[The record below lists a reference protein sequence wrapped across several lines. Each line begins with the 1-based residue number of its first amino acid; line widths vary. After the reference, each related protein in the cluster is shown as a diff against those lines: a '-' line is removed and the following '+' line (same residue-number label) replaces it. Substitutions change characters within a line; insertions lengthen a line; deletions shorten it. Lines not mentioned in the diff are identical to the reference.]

1 MKTKN
6 IFLAM
11 IVALMSTAIC
21 PAQEG
26 ESTKEGIAAVEEIV
40 SDSSTGNS
48 VSSNQTTTQHRSGSW
63 TVTYTNDT
71 ISSEDAEELLEELL
85 EEHEGLAKLMG
96 GLAGVG
102 AATGGLLIAALVLF
116 CIFGLPILAI
126 ILIIWLIVRA
136 SRRSSN
142 NAGQAVMQ
150 NEVDATGRD
159 RALFNKGVRN
169 VCLGIGLAIFL
180 GIWMGDFGVGIGVLV
195 VCIGIGELLVDYFA
209 KKKAKQQPGTP

>member
-11 IVALMSTAIC
+11 IVALMSTVIC

-40 SDSSTGNS
+40 TDTDSSTDNGGG
-48 VSSNQTTTQHRSGSW
+48 SNAATQHTTGSW

-71 ISSEDAEELLEELL
+71 LDTDEAVELLEEIFD
-85 EEHEGLAKLMG
+85 EELPEGIEGLMKTAMG
-96 GLAGVG
+96 TV
-102 AATGGLLIAALVLF
+102 LIAALVLF
-116 CIFGLPILAI
+116 CIFGLPILGI

-142 NAGQAVMQ
+142 NTGQAVVQ

-209 KKKAKQQPGTP
+209 KK

>member
-6 IFLAM
+6 IFWAM
-11 IVALMSTAIC
+11 IMALMSTAIC

-26 ESTKEGIAAVEEIV
+26 ESTKEGIAAVEEIIT
-40 SDSSTGNS
+40 DNSTDNS
-48 VSSNQTTTQHRSGSW
+48 ASTTTTAHRSGSW

-71 ISSEDAEELLEELL
+71 ISGDDAEELLEELF
-85 EEHEGLAKLMG
+85 EEHEGLAELMG
-96 GLAGVG
+96 GLAGGLAGLG

-136 SRRSSN
+136 SRRSSS

-180 GIWMGDFGVGIGVLV
+180 GIWMGDFGVGIGVLI

-209 KKKAKQQPGTP
+209 KK

>member
-116 CIFGLPILAI
+116 CIFGLPILGI

-195 VCIGIGELLVDYFA
+195 ICIGIGELLVDYFA
-209 KKKAKQQPGTP
+209 KK

>member
-40 SDSSTGNS
+40 TDNSTDNS
-48 VSSNQTTTQHRSGSW
+48 ASTTTTAHRSGSW

-71 ISSEDAEELLEELL
+71 ISGDDAEELLEELL
-85 EEHEGLAKLMG
+85 EEHEGLAELMG
-96 GLAGVG
+96 GLAGGLAGLG
-102 AATGGLLIAALVLF
+102 AATGGLLIAALTLF

-126 ILIIWLIVRA
+126 ILIVWLIVRA
-136 SRRSSN
+136 SRRSSS

-180 GIWMGDFGVGIGVLV
+180 GIWMGDFGVGIGVLI

-209 KKKAKQQPGTP
+209 KK